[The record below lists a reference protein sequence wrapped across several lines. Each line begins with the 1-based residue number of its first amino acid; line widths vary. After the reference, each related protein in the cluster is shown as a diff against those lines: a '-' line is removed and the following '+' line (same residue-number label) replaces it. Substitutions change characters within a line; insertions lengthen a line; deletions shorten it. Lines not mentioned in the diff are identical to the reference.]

1 MEISFGMKIAIGLMQ
16 YVALLFSLT
25 IHESAHALSAHY
37 MGDDTAKYLG
47 RISLNPIT
55 HMDPIGTVVI
65 PLFMIFF
72 PSSIPLFGWAKPVPV
87 NPLNFRD
94 RETGISIVSFAG
106 PLSNFI
112 IMIVAIILYKAVMM
126 VPALAT
132 FQPLRLFLFYL
143 AAINLILAVFNL
155 LPVPPL
161 DGSGVLAKFIGLR
174 NYEKYVSMVQPYGF
188 LILIGLIYF
197 NIFDLVFRPLYLF
210 LIGIMS

>member
-72 PSSIPLFGWAKPVPV
+72 PSSIPLFGWAKPVPI

>member
-1 MEISFGMKIAIGLMQ
+1 MEVSFGMKIAIGIMQ

-72 PSSIPLFGWAKPVPV
+72 PSSIPLFGWAKPVPI

-174 NYEKYVSMVQPYGF
+174 NYEKYVSMIQPYGF